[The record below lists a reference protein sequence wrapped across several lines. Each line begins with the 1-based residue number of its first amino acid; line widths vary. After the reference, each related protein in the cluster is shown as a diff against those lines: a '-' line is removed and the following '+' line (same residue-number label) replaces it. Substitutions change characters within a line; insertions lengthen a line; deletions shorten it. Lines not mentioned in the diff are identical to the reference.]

1 MLILHIATRAQWEAA
16 QTTGGYDGN
25 TLKSEGFIH
34 CCTPEQLLYVLIKH
48 YPEAVGHIIVEIE
61 TEDVEPEICWEGVPE
76 QFPHI
81 YGPLN
86 LSAVT
91 RTKQLW

>member
-16 QTTGGYDGN
+16 QQTGLYDGN
-25 TLKSEGFIH
+25 TLRTEGFIH
-34 CCTPEQLLYVLIKH
+34 CCTPDQLMHVLIKH
-48 YPEAVGHIIVEIE
+48 YPSAVGHVIVEIE
-61 TEDVEPEICWEGVPE
+61 TEDVEPEIRWEGDPE

>member
-16 QTTGGYDGN
+16 QLTGLYDGN
-25 TLKSEGFIH
+25 TLKIAGFIH
-34 CCTPEQLLYVLIKH
+34 CCTPGQLMYVLIKH
-48 YPEAVGHIIVEIE
+48 YPRAVDHAIVEIE
-61 TEDVEPEICWEGVPE
+61 TEKVTAEIKWEGDP
-76 QFPHI
+76 QKFPHI

-91 RTKQLW
+91 RIKQLW